1 MKLKADSLKKN
12 KIDKSLSRH
21 VNKKRGLKSIKSEM
35 KKKLQWTWQKY
46 KGSWDYYT
54 QPYANKMDNLGE
66 MDKYWERYSFLRLN
80 QKEKENMNRLI
91 TSTDIET
98 MI

>member
-35 KKKLQWTWQKY
+35 KKKL
-46 KGSWDYYT
+46 
-54 QPYANKMDNLGE
+54 E
-66 MDKYWERYSFLRLN
+66 
-80 QKEKENMNRLI
+80 
-91 TSTDIET
+91 STP
-98 MI
+98 